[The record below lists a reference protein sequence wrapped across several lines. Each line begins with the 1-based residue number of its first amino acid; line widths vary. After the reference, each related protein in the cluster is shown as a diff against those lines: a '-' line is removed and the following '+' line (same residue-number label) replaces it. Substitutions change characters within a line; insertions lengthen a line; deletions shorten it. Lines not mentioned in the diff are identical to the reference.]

1 MGEKIITE
9 LAHALKDGKEISET
23 DIDGCVYVRSNID
36 YLENY
41 IEVPSFEEVSSD
53 KVKYAKATA
62 DEYYEQDP
70 IRGRAIVQK
79 CQGKYLVQNKPMMPL
94 STSELDR
101 VYSLPYM
108 RTYHPI
114 YEKDGGVPAIKEV
127 KFSITNTRGCYG
139 GCNFC
144 ALTFHQGRM
153 VTSRS
158 EKSVLKE
165 AESLTHEPDFKGYIH
180 DVGGPTANFYGP
192 ACKKQLTKGTCRAK
206 RCLYPEPCKNLEID
220 HKRYMR
226 LLQKMREIPKIK
238 KVFIRSGIRYDY
250 LIYDKNEEFFYYLAK
265 NHVSGQLK
273 VAPEHISDN
282 VLSKMGKPSRA
293 VYDKFADKFYEIN
306 KKIGK
311 EQYLVPYLMSSHP
324 GSTLNE
330 AIELAE
336 YIKAHNLH
344 PEQVQ
349 DFYPTPFTI
358 STCMFYTGLDP
369 FTLKE
374 VYVPRTFEEKQ
385 MQRALLQF
393 TKKENYTLVLRA
405 LRLAHREDLIG
416 YGKNCLIRPPKSL
429 AERERAQNRQNAKQN
444 GKKQTDLRK
453 NTKQNNKNSA
463 NRGGTKNGKNS
474 GRKSG
479 FTKGKKRS

>member
-1 MGEKIITE
+1 MVNHYTVNKKIRHTDLYSPGGEAFKRPDRATIVYCNRIREAYPDAKIIIGGVEASLRRFAHYDYWDNKVRRSIIFDSRADVLTYGMGEKIITE

-36 YLENY
+36 YLKNY
-41 IEVPSFEEVSSD
+41 VEIPSFEEVSSD

-192 ACKKQLTKGTCRAK
+192 ACKKQLTKGTCKTR

-220 HKRYMR
+220 HKKYMR
-226 LLQKMREIPKIK
+226 LCRKCAKFPRLKRFSYVRAYATITLFTTKTRNFSIILQKTTSAVSLKLRPNTSATTFCPKW
-238 KVFIRSGIRYDY
+238 
-250 LIYDKNEEFFYYLAK
+250 A
-265 NHVSGQLK
+265 
-273 VAPEHISDN
+273 
-282 VLSKMGKPSRA
+282 SRA
-293 VYDKFADKFYEIN
+293 V
-306 KKIGK
+306 
-311 EQYLVPYLMSSHP
+311 L
-324 GSTLNE
+324 
-330 AIELAE
+330 
-336 YIKAHNLH
+336 
-344 PEQVQ
+344 
-349 DFYPTPFTI
+349 FTI
-358 STCMFYTGLDP
+358 N
-369 FTLKE
+369 
-374 VYVPRTFEEKQ
+374 
-385 MQRALLQF
+385 LQINF
-393 TKKENYTLVLRA
+393 MK
-405 LRLAHREDLIG
+405 
-416 YGKNCLIRPPKSL
+416 
-429 AERERAQNRQNAKQN
+429 
-444 GKKQTDLRK
+444 
-453 NTKQNNKNSA
+453 
-463 NRGGTKNGKNS
+463 
-474 GRKSG
+474 
-479 FTKGKKRS
+479 

>member
-1 MGEKIITE
+1 
-9 LAHALKDGKEISET
+9 
-23 DIDGCVYVRSNID
+23 
-36 YLENY
+36 
-41 IEVPSFEEVSSD
+41 
-53 KVKYAKATA
+53 
-62 DEYYEQDP
+62 
-70 IRGRAIVQK
+70 
-79 CQGKYLVQNKPMMPL
+79 
-94 STSELDR
+94 
-101 VYSLPYM
+101 
-108 RTYHPI
+108 
-114 YEKDGGVPAIKEV
+114 
-127 KFSITNTRGCYG
+127 
-139 GCNFC
+139 
-144 ALTFHQGRM
+144 
-153 VTSRS
+153 
-158 EKSVLKE
+158 
-165 AESLTHEPDFKGYIH
+165 
-180 DVGGPTANFYGP
+180 
-192 ACKKQLTKGTCRAK
+192 
-206 RCLYPEPCKNLEID
+206 
-220 HKRYMR
+220 
-226 LLQKMREIPKIK
+226 
-238 KVFIRSGIRYDY
+238 
-250 LIYDKNEEFFYYLAK
+250 
-265 NHVSGQLK
+265 
-273 VAPEHISDN
+273 
-282 VLSKMGKPSRA
+282 MGKPSRA

-444 GKKQTDLRK
+444 GKKQADLRK

-463 NRGGTKNGKNS
+463 NRGGAKNGKNS